1 MNLFISKII
10 FLRRNW
16 RWFLNKS
23 LWNLEGF
30 YVCFPSVDKFLIKVS
45 KKDSKTRSMD
55 FHIAFLLMTQ
65 NIFMHWSSPFSMRI
79 NNLWSRL
86 SQSNHCLGWLR
97 QLGVICRTKQIFLAL
112 LGVYVVVIYNLPRTK
127 AFVYKM

>member
-1 MNLFISKII
+1 MNLFVSKII
-10 FLRRNW
+10 FLQRNW
-16 RWFLNKS
+16 RRFLNKS
-23 LWNLEGF
+23 LWNLKGF

-65 NIFMHWSSPFSMRI
+65 NILCIGHLLFSMRI
-79 NNLWSRL
+79 DNLWSWL

-97 QLGVICRTKQIFLAL
+97 QLGVICRTKQIFLPL
-112 LGVYVVVIYNLPRTK
+112 LGVYVVAIYNLPRTK
-127 AFVYKM
+127 DFVYKM